1 MDTSPPVFR
10 KEDFSFMRDFHQIIE
25 IMLNGNN
32 KEEIGKAVAQMDERF
47 EHARRTLQ
55 ELPGLQYVKEEQEA
69 ILERETAVLET
80 KKRQLK
86 KYMEL
91 SPFKS
96 TPEDPQNRI
105 TPFCIIFSHH
115 HYHVHMLF
123 FIVM

>member
-1 MDTSPPVFR
+1 
-10 KEDFSFMRDFHQIIE
+10 MRDFHQIIE
-25 IMLNGNN
+25 LMLNGNN

-47 EHARRTLQ
+47 EQARRTLQ

-69 ILERETAVLET
+69 ILERETAVLDT

-96 TPEDPQNRI
+96 TPEDP
-105 TPFCIIFSHH
+105 
-115 HYHVHMLF
+115 
-123 FIVM
+123 

>member
-1 MDTSPPVFR
+1 MSGSNPTSARPSPTLPTDTKDTIMDTSPPTFR

-25 IMLNGNN
+25 LMLNGNN
-32 KEEIGKAVAQMDERF
+32 QEEIGKAVAQMDERF

-69 ILERETAVLET
+69 ILERETAVLDT

-96 TPEDPQNRI
+96 TAEDA
-105 TPFCIIFSHH
+105 
-115 HYHVHMLF
+115 
-123 FIVM
+123 